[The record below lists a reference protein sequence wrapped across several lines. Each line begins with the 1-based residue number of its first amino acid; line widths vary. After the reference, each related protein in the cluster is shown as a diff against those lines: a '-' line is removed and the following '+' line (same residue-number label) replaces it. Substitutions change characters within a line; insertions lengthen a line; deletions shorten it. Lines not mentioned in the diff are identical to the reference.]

1 LNRHQRS
8 NSHLRETFNGSQA
21 QTFSFGNTIQ
31 NKELLQKKEFKQI
44 STLKDFLASR
54 KSSISDPDP
63 FTTTLARAGFVPL
76 EDEASAKKSFQDS

>member
-1 LNRHQRS
+1 
-8 NSHLRETFNGSQA
+8 
-21 QTFSFGNTIQ
+21 
-31 NKELLQKKEFKQI
+31 LQKEEFKQI